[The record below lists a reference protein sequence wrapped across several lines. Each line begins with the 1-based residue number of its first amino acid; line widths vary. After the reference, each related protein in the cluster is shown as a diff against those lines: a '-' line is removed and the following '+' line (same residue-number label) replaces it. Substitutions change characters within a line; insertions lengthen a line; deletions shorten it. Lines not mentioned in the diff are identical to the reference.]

1 MSHGPLAAYS
11 AYANDINIHSDTW
24 GEHVQQVPTVLE
36 YLRQAGL
43 TSNPKK
49 F

>member
-24 GEHVQQVPTVLE
+24 GEHVQQVPTVTRRSFE
-36 YLRQAGL
+36 VEWKKVQYLG
-43 TSNPKK
+43 
-49 F
+49 